1 MAGPFLVLNAIVMMR
16 GCQSAV
22 HLSIFP
28 EYFFI
33 FDKFTLATDL
43 KGKSVFQEFT
53 VPISRKV
60 FYFGVMQAP
69 EKRQRGRPRAF
80 NASPEANAVQSLDR
94 GLRILSIVA
103 EADGLSLSE
112 VAERS
117 GIAASTAYRMLTTL
131 ETHGMVEFEK
141 TEQLWSIGVATYR
154 MGAAFLRR
162 RKLADRA
169 RTVMQ
174 DLMERTGETA
184 NLGVAEEDCVVFIS
198 QVETHQAIRAFFRP
212 GTRSPFHASGI
223 GKAVLANLPAE
234 RVMQIVRRTGLEAF
248 TGRTLADAPALTGD
262 LAEIRRRGWSVDD
275 EERFPGMR
283 CVASAIFNEYGE
295 PIGGISV
302 SGPSARVTPERVA
315 QLGPM
320 VRAAAAEVTGMIGGR
335 AAEVM

>member
-1 MAGPFLVLNAIVMMR
+1 
-16 GCQSAV
+16 
-22 HLSIFP
+22 
-28 EYFFI
+28 
-33 FDKFTLATDL
+33 
-43 KGKSVFQEFT
+43 
-53 VPISRKV
+53 
-60 FYFGVMQAP
+60 MQNP

-80 NASPEANAVQSLDR
+80 NATPEANAVQSLDR
-94 GLRILSIVA
+94 GLKILAIVA

-169 RTVMQ
+169 RGVMQ

-184 NLGVAEEDCVVFIS
+184 NLGLAEDDCVVFIS

-234 RVMQIVRRTGLEAF
+234 RVTQIIRRTGLEAF
-248 TGRTLADAPALTGD
+248 TGRTLADAPALIRD
-262 LAEIRRRGWSVDD
+262 LGTIKRRGWSLDD
-275 EERFPGMR
+275 EERHPGMR
-283 CVASAIFNEYGE
+283 CVASAIFNEFGE

-302 SGPSARVTPERVA
+302 SGPTARVTPERVA
-315 QLGPM
+315 ELGPM
-320 VRAAAAEVTGMIGGR
+320 IREAAAEITGMIGGR
-335 AAEVM
+335 VAAD